1 MARLLAAPRRQP
13 FRRLAAL
20 TLALALPALAAC
32 GGDDG
37 TIDDPKLP
45 YSFAYPD
52 DFQAGGE
59 STSRAREQSF
69 GNQTIVAKANGQ
81 DLVAVQTQPLRRP
94 VTPKLVKRVKREV
107 EQSARRTGKVKE
119 KSDTQV
125 AGLEGVKFEMSLQ
138 GDTGVPVGA
147 QWIYAA
153 KDRTLYWI
161 NCQWQNNRP
170 AVLKACDEVV
180 RSFRIRRPGG

>member
-1 MARLLAAPRRQP
+1 MARLLTAPRRQP
-13 FRRLAAL
+13 SRRLAAL
-20 TLALALPALAAC
+20 TLTLALSALAAC

-45 YSFAYPD
+45 YSFTYPD
-52 DFQAGGE
+52 DFQAGGRSTNRAE
-59 STSRAREQSF
+59 SF
-69 GNQTIVAKANGQ
+69 DNQTIVARANGQ
-81 DLVAVQTQPLRRP
+81 DLIAVQTQPLRRP
-94 VTPKLVKRVKREV
+94 VTPKLVKRVRREV

-119 KSDTQV
+119 RSDTQV

-153 KDRTLYWI
+153 EDRTLYWI
-161 NCQWQNNRP
+161 NCQWQNDRP
-170 AVLKACDEVV
+170 AVVKACDEVV
-180 RSFRIRRPGG
+180 RSFRIRTPSG